1 MINVRVRK
9 HFPPGRAVS
18 AFALEC
24 EFIAPAGITAL
35 WGPAGSGKTLILE
48 AIAGFLR
55 PDAGRILLD
64 DALLFDAATGV
75 HLEPRQRRCG
85 YVPPGFALFPHLTLR
100 RNLEF
105 GASRLPR
112 LERRRRV
119 NEAFEHF
126 ELADVASRKP
136 RELNRVQR
144 FRGAVARALLSEPQ
158 ALLMDEPCLGAS
170 APERL
175 DCRDTLRRVRGE
187 HEIPILFASTDLDEC
202 LEVAERM
209 IVLREGRVA
218 QAGLTRQVVEQPAT
232 AEVARM
238 LGLYTLLPAEIMAL
252 DPSRNSSRILVQG
265 VELSGPYFPGHFL
278 RDRVWLCVR
287 PDQLLARPRDGKP
300 GPNQIPAQLLR
311 VTEKVRSVRLAFS
324 GDLEVEAPRTD
335 FEPQKH
341 NKDWVVEFPPDALR
355 VL

>member
-9 HFPPGRAVS
+9 QFPPGRAAG

-35 WGPAGSGKTLILE
+35 WGPAGSGKTLVLD

-64 DALLFDAATGV
+64 DAILFDAATGV

-85 YVPPGFALFPHLTLR
+85 YIFPGFALFPHLTLR

-105 GASRLPR
+105 GARRLPR

-119 NEAFEHF
+119 NEALEHF
-126 ELADVASRKP
+126 ELLEAASRKP
-136 RELNRVQR
+136 RELNRAQR
-144 FRGAVARALLSEPQ
+144 FRGTLARALLNEPR
-158 ALLMDEPCLGAS
+158 ALLIDEPCLGAS
-170 APERL
+170 APERV
-175 DCRDTLRRVRGE
+175 DCLETLRRARDE
-187 HEIPILFASTDLDEC
+187 HEIPILLATTDLDEC

-209 IVLREGRVA
+209 IVLREGKVA

-232 AEVARM
+232 ADVARM
-238 LGLYTLLPAEIMAL
+238 LGLYSLLPAEIKAL
-252 DPSRNSSRILVQG
+252 DPSKNSSRIIVQET
-265 VELSGPYFPGHFL
+265 ELTGPYFPGHFL

-311 VTEKVRSVRLAFS
+311 VTEKVRTVRLVFS
-324 GDLEVEAPRTD
+324 GDLEVELPRAE

-341 NKDWVVEFPPDALR
+341 NKEWVVEFPPDALR